1 MRICIVGL
9 GYVGLPLAVAFSKHY
24 LVHGIDKNIRR
35 IEELKAGI
43 DSSGELEVCTDLVS
57 KNLDFFSSC
66 AELPHDFY
74 DYYIICVP
82 TPVDEAKQPDL
93 SILCG
98 ATREVGGHL
107 KSGCT
112 VVYESTVF
120 PGATEDFCVPLLT
133 EMSGLI
139 FNRDFFVGYSPE
151 RVNPGKGGKKLSE
164 IVKVVSASSI
174 SALNKMEDLY
184 GTIISEGIF
193 RAKSIRVAEAAK
205 VIENVQRDVNI
216 ALMNQ
221 LDNLFYRLGL
231 DTYEVLE
238 TARTKWNFLDFR
250 PGFVGGHCIGV
261 DPYYLSYVGKL
272 NNFHL
277 DLVDQ
282 SRRINDDYSS
292 VVASRVVS
300 RLFKIS
306 PKASPTV
313 LVLGFTFKENC
324 PDTRNT
330 KILDLLFALNRYGV
344 NVVVSDPWVP
354 ECDRPSLPNVS
365 FCNYEDISESSPDA
379 IVIAVAHDEFRS
391 LTKDGLA
398 DMVANKD
405 LIFDLKNIFRSK

>member
-35 IEELKAGI
+35 IKELKAGI
-43 DSSGELEVCTDLVS
+43 DSSGELDVCTDLAS
-57 KNLDFFSSC
+57 KNLEFFSSC
-66 AELPHDFY
+66 AELPHDLY

-93 SILCG
+93 SMLCD
-98 ATREVGGHL
+98 ATREVGQHL

-120 PGATEDFCVPLLT
+120 PGATEDFCVHLLT

-164 IVKVVSASSI
+164 IVKVVSASNI

-184 GTIISEGIF
+184 GTIINEGIF

-221 LDNLFYRLGL
+221 LDSLFDRLGIS
-231 DTYEVLE
+231 
-238 TARTKWNFLDFR
+238 W
-250 PGFVGGHCIGV
+250 I
-261 DPYYLSYVGKL
+261 
-272 NNFHL
+272 
-277 DLVDQ
+277 
-282 SRRINDDYSS
+282 S
-292 VVASRVVS
+292 VRGS
-300 RLFKIS
+300 
-306 PKASPTV
+306 
-313 LVLGFTFKENC
+313 
-324 PDTRNT
+324 
-330 KILDLLFALNRYGV
+330 
-344 NVVVSDPWVP
+344 
-354 ECDRPSLPNVS
+354 
-365 FCNYEDISESSPDA
+365 
-379 IVIAVAHDEFRS
+379 
-391 LTKDGLA
+391 
-398 DMVANKD
+398 
-405 LIFDLKNIFRSK
+405 